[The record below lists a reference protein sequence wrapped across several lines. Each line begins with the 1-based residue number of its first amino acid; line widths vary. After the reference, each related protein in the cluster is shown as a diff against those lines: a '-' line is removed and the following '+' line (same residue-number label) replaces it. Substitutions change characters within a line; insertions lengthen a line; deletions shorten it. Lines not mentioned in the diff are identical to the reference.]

1 MKNTE
6 MNMEKQFIDRLKT
19 SDNRKTNRE
28 ADEILWKKFGFFQ
41 FFSQSV
47 HSYF

>member
-6 MNMEKQFIDRLKT
+6 MKIKNQFIERLKT
-19 SDNRKTNRE
+19 SDNRKTNSD
-28 ADEILWKKFGFFQ
+28 AGEILWKKFGFFQ

>member
-1 MKNTE
+1 MQNTE
-6 MNMEKQFIDRLKT
+6 MKIKNQFIERLKT

-28 ADEILWKKFGFFQ
+28 ADEVLWKKFGFFQ

-47 HSYF
+47 HGYF